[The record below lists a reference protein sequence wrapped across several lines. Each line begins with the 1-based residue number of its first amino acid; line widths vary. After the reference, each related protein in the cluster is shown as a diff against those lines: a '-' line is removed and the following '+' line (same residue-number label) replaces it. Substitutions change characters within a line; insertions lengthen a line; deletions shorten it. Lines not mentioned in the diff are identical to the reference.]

1 MQQIYSLFVAF
12 IVKTLHKMQ
21 QIAILINAETNLP
34 ARRLS
39 GGRSRYIKKG
49 YKKDSYVYNFFQLSR

>member
-39 GGRSRYIKKG
+39 GG
-49 YKKDSYVYNFFQLSR
+49 

>member
-1 MQQIYSLFVAF
+1 MLIDVLFHLLLNMQQIYSLFVAF

-21 QIAILINAETNLP
+21 QIAILINAEANLP

-39 GGRSRYIKKG
+39 GG
-49 YKKDSYVYNFFQLSR
+49 